1 MQEAMPTEDRFDK
14 EVNAVAHNCERDPV
28 FSTATVQRENSL
40 VDRKISGKFDE
51 RVSVRLDELDLTSET
66 FLARDLAPHP
76 SCLPFSPRWKGEGFK
91 HGIGGIEG
99 GNRSVE
105 IAVDLSRSDIQ
116 KSSYVDLALSLV
128 MNRGTPFVTDVLDR
142 CSPLKLRL
150 RLQD

>member
-99 GNRSVE
+99 SDRAIE
-105 IAVDLSRSDIQ
+105 IAVDLGRSDIQ
-116 KSSYVDLALSLV
+116 QTSYVNLVLSLL